1 MWLFGCLMP
10 LSGISHGNPSRIPPR
25 AGDGSA
31 APAGWG
37 GGRVRWFPSPAVVSA
52 TFPVPRLSQPLQLF
66 EYAFMHICCLRG
78 LLVGKFLLGIADFD
92 VSILIL
98 CFHLVCYAHQVHK
111 QLSLEMS
118 NSHELFPKFP
128 CCKMEFGS
136 YWKSVFSLWLMNAG
150 ISSLLIRSYFRE
162 INPHQKTKLYVY
174 IVWILCDAV
183 RFW

>member
-1 MWLFGCLMP
+1 MP

-25 AGDGSA
+25 AGDGSP

-37 GGRVRWFPSPAVVSA
+37 GGGGSDGFPPQLLFKQHSLSLSSVSLCNYLSMPLCTFVVWEGCLLANSCLELQ
-52 TFPVPRLSQPLQLF
+52 TLMSQYLF
-66 EYAFMHICCLRG
+66 LF
-78 LLVGKFLLGIADFD
+78 
-92 VSILIL
+92 
-98 CFHLVCYAHQVHK
+98 FHLLCYVHQVHK

-118 NSHELFPKFP
+118 NSHELFPKFV

-150 ISSLLIRSYFRE
+150 ISALLIKSYFRE
-162 INPHQKTKLYVY
+162 INPHQKTKLYVC
-174 IVWILCDAV
+174 IVWILCDAM